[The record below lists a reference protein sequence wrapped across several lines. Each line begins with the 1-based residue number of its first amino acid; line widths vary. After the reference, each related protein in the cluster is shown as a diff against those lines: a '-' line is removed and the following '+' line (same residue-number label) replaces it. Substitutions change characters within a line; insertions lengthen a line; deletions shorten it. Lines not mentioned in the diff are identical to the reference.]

1 MHGAGL
7 LPAAARVAA
16 RGCPARGRSV
26 GLLVV
31 KVVEAEG
38 LKKMDTFGKSDPF
51 VEMYTQAQQME
62 KTARAL
68 DPIPSPQPFRLL
80 AGAAVRGMRR
90 RRWTRAAP
98 PSLKKDPK
106 PIAFCAGLPGLLL

>member
-1 MHGAGL
+1 V
-7 LPAAARVAA
+7 RV
-16 RGCPARGRSV
+16 RGRSV

-68 DPIPSPQPFRLL
+68 LSKLNPNPCPIS
-80 AGAAVRGMRR
+80 RGC
-90 RRWTRAAP
+90 
-98 PSLKKDPK
+98 
-106 PIAFCAGLPGLLL
+106 CAGHAVQQLEKTARAPSGPKL